1 MRKVGCLVVLL
12 IGAFAGWL
20 LRDRIFN
27 ATHAGVTVTAA
38 TDWER
43 LSPDGAMR
51 MRTALAELQKPR
63 GPVFVSVRPADL
75 ASYVYEQLAK
85 QLPPSADSVE
95 AGAFGDRLSI
105 RASVKPSDFGGA
117 DVLGPLASFLS
128 DRERMQFGGAFRL
141 IRPGLAEFRVQEV
154 RFHDL
159 PLPTGAIPRL
169 LRRIEKGARPAGVS
183 ADGLPLV
190 VPSYIGDVRVE
201 PGRITLYRA
210 APAIPAE

>member
-1 MRKVGCLVVLL
+1 MRKIGCFVVLL
-12 IGAFAGWL
+12 LGLCAGWL
-20 LRDRIFN
+20 LRDRFFR
-27 ATHAGVTVTAA
+27 ATHTGATFAAA

-43 LSPDGAMR
+43 LSPDGAAR

-105 RASVKPSDFGGA
+105 RASVKPSDFGGG

-128 DRERMQFGGAFRL
+128 DRERMQFGGSFRQ

-154 RFHDL
+154 RLHYH
-159 PLPTGAIPRL
+159 PLPTAAIPRL
-169 LRRIEKGARPAGVS
+169 IRRIEKGARPAGVS
-183 ADGLPLV
+183 EDGLPLL
-190 VPSYIGDVRVE
+190 VPSFIGDVRVQ
-201 PGRITLYRA
+201 PGKVTLYRA
-210 APAIPAE
+210 ASAIPTE